1 MRPVDLDTLL
11 TALRGAKL
19 SVGITETLR
28 LRELLARAEGL
39 TPAELHKLVACVVV
53 RSKDDEEVLGRL
65 FRAWFEEGEAELK
78 RDTKVA
84 TTLTKEEH
92 AAPSPLPL
100 PKVEPRTERR
110 LADVVTP
117 KAPKPSHARR
127 AMMGA
132 GVGLAGA
139 GLVALVVWGLGRR
152 APMMEEQIAGAA
164 SAVID
169 TGMEDE
175 PSDLVGEPED
185 ATLELPVPDAG
196 TDAASE
202 VVNTMP
208 DASAQDGSAQDAS
221 VTACEVE
228 ILITASSFAEPS
240 TAKAAF
246 PSFAARRWGAMAAAL
261 MVCLGLWLALRRR
274 AWIPGADKKLGPAKP
289 GPVDLPLARVELTGP
304 VLLDTATQQDLVWG
318 LGRYVT
324 DRITRTLDVR
334 ATVAET
340 TASAGIPK
348 LRFLAAHEHWA
359 VWLWIDDSSGD
370 ALIRR
375 VADETQKT
383 LVAAGLQVEIAR
395 FTAIPDKLYHEDG
408 TALRGSEME
417 PKKATSVV
425 AVLTDGRDLSIAAS
439 SRQRRA
445 EVTAVLQS
453 LARFPR
459 IALIDFGEGRHKL
472 QQLARPLGVMV
483 LEPEQMAR
491 FLADGVE
498 ARSQGEPA
506 PIVLEGP
513 AKAWAAACALCPRP
527 VDQEAAFSLRD
538 RLKLEVTGWSMRAIA
553 SESTAPNGLIAFSPE
568 RRAELVNWLSS
579 TSLPW
584 GRGPE
589 IERTLEFWR
598 ERYAESAMGE
608 QDTLA
613 ERQRRVE
620 QGLLDLWGD
629 NPGQAVDVLYPLR
642 DTEMGP
648 AIRAAMRA
656 YAPLPQD
663 EEKVTSAEEKILL
676 PWRWS
681 ELRDA
686 GHQAMFQELGLG
698 HVGGVRAPVTL
709 KRPGTFGIS
718 LGLLGGVA
726 LGGMVAWAVKVE
738 PLVLTP
744 MVPNAVVRV
753 TRKPIVVTAPAEE
766 SLITHS
772 GECAL
777 KETTE
782 QGMAFVWVCGGT
794 FWMGSKEDDWDAYN
808 DEKPAHRVTVHGF
821 WMGKYEIS
829 NAEYRTRVKAHQPDE
844 AADLPATS
852 ATWTEAKAF
861 CEGLGSDIRLPT
873 EAEWEYAARGP
884 EGRKY
889 PWGDEAPTPE
899 LAQYGSSKIA
909 AVRVNSFKDVPSP
922 FGTRNQAGNVW
933 EWVEDCYFID
943 AYRQRVTKNII
954 VDPLVNSPVDCDRV
968 LRGGS
973 FIFDP
978 RDLRS
983 ADRIR
988 LPSNDRNGV
997 SGFRCVRGVRR

>member
-19 SVGITETLR
+19 AAGITETLR
-28 LRELLARAEGL
+28 LRELLARVEGL
-39 TPAELHKLVACVVV
+39 TPSQLHKLVACVVV
-53 RSKDDEEVLGRL
+53 RSKDDEEVLDRL
-65 FRAWFEEGEAELK
+65 FRAWFEEGEAALK

-84 TTLTKEEH
+84 PTLTKEEH
-92 AAPSPLPL
+92 TAPSPLPL
-100 PKVEPRTERR
+100 PKVEPRVERR

-139 GLVALVVWGLGRR
+139 GLTAVVVWAWVRS
-152 APMMEEQIAGAA
+152 P
-164 SAVID
+164 
-169 TGMEDE
+169 
-175 PSDLVGEPED
+175 
-185 ATLELPVPDAG
+185 PVVVETQDAG
-196 TDAASE
+196 TAVVVIDAGLEDAEPDVTSE
-202 VVNTMP
+202 VV
-208 DASAQDGSAQDAS
+208 DAAPDGSAQDAS
-221 VTACEVE
+221 ATAFEEEVFVA
-228 ILITASSFAEPS
+228 TVPPVEPPP
-240 TAKAAF
+240 AKAAF
-246 PSFAARRWGAMAAAL
+246 PSFAARRWGAMTMAL

-340 TASAGIPK
+340 AASAGIPK
-348 LRFLAAHEHWA
+348 LRFLAAHEHRT

-383 LVAAGLQVEIAR
+383 LIAAGLQVEIAR

-459 IALIDFGEGRHKL
+459 LAIIDFGEGRHKL
-472 QQLARPLGVMV
+472 QPLARPLGVMV

-506 PIVLEGP
+506 PIPLEGP

-527 VDQEAAFSLRD
+527 VDQEAAFALRD

-553 SESTAPNGLIAFSPE
+553 SESAAPNGLIAFSPE

-579 TSLPW
+579 ASGAW

-589 IERTLEFWR
+589 IGETLAFWR
-598 ERYAESAMGE
+598 ERYAESAKGE

-613 ERQRRVE
+613 QRQRQAE
-620 QGLLDLWGD
+620 EGLLNLWD
-629 NPGQAVDVLYPLR
+629 KPGQAVDVLYLLR

-648 AIRAAMRA
+648 AIRAAMGA
-656 YAPLPQD
+656 YAPLPEG

-686 GHQAMFQELGLG
+686 GRQAMFEELGLG
-698 HVGGVRAPVTL
+698 QVGGVRAPVTL
-709 KRPGTFGIS
+709 NRPGTLGIS
-718 LGLLGGVA
+718 LGGLGGIA
-726 LGGMVAWAVKVE
+726 LGGLVAWGVKEE

-744 MVPNAVVRV
+744 MVPNFVVSV
-753 TRKPIVVTAPAEE
+753 TRKPIVVPAPLEE
-766 SLITHS
+766 RLITHS
-772 GECAL
+772 RECVH

-782 QGMAFVWVCGGT
+782 QGMKFVWVCGGT
-794 FWMGSKEDDWDAYN
+794 FMIGSAWIDAVADS
-808 DEKPAHRVTVHGF
+808 DEKPAHGVTVHGF
-821 WMGKYEIS
+821 WMGKYEVS
-829 NAEYRTRVKAHQPDE
+829 NAEYRTLVEDHSPNE
-844 AADLPATS
+844 AADLPATNVL
-852 ATWTEAKAF
+852 WTDAKAF
-861 CEGLGSDIRLPT
+861 CEGLGRDIRLPT

-884 EGRKY
+884 EGREY
-889 PWGDEAPTPE
+889 PWGDEAPTPK
-899 LAQYGSSKIA
+899 LAQYGNLGGD
-909 AVRVNSFKDVPSP
+909 AVAVKSFDDVPSP
-922 FGTRNQAGNVW
+922 FGTRNQAGNAW
-933 EWVEDCYFID
+933 EWVEDCYSGD
-943 AYRQRVTKNII
+943 TYRQRATKNVIA
-954 VDPLVNSPVDCDRV
+954 DPLVDSPVGCDRV

-973 FIFDP
+973 FIYVP
-978 RDLRS
+978 RVLRS
-983 ADRIR
+983 ADRFR
-988 LPSNDRNGV
+988 VQPMVRDRDV
-997 SGFRCVRGVRR
+997 GFRCVRGVRRQP